1 MRTVS
6 RSTATP
12 RSCEAQEEPI
22 PLNLDR
28 VLGRGGL
35 LRTCNL
41 PIVEQ
46 RDPHQ
51 PSNGVAE
58 GGRDQEK
65 AEVLK
70 KGRFAGENAHEDLC
84 RAGYAVRQTA
94 DWDEKGKYV
103 DEENLVNGV
112 LGGRYQPAR

>member
-6 RSTATP
+6 QSTATP
-12 RSCEAQEEPI
+12 RSREAQEEPI
-22 PLNLDR
+22 PLVLAR
-28 VLGRGGL
+28 ALGRGGL

-46 RDPHQ
+46 RDQHQ
-51 PSNGVAE
+51 PSNDVAK

-94 DWDEKGKYV
+94 DRDEKGKYV
-103 DEENLVNGV
+103 DEEYLGNGA
-112 LGGRYQPAR
+112 LGIRY